1 MGKLNHPGKAT
12 FAGMWN
18 MLVKYL
24 YYFIL
29 LSAYIFFF
37 NLKNGECTR
46 IGGSGLNKT
55 TRKVKAKRICIR
67 RGIPEDTG

>member
-1 MGKLNHPGKAT
+1 MEHARKIPVLFYT
-12 FAGMWN
+12 F
-18 MLVKYL
+18 
-24 YYFIL
+24 I
-29 LSAYIFFF
+29 SIHFFF